1 MKKYLFVFLGLFL
14 GFQTVFAEEDDP
26 GKEILLERLVNSG
39 NDTNRLN
46 VLVELVGFV
55 YQNPQEQLVYIE
67 QLLEEAKKQ
76 KQDYYKCRA
85 YLFYM
90 FQAYNRYDG
99 EEVNKWMKLLEPLAR
114 EKKFYDIL
122 FRGKQCVIDML
133 LLKEQYELEEKEANL
148 MLKEAIELKNIIGQI
163 GAYQSLAHVY
173 MRTYRQD
180 KAFDVLEKAVSLG
193 PQCSN
198 QYLCIETLRVMMI
211 NCEQRED
218 LPNWFKYVKKQ
229 DSLITALEKKN
240 PLESF
245 AGNRLLNNLSYLRY
259 YMKSDNRE
267 EAAECMKRMEDN
279 YSGQY
284 EIAYKYHYRESRS
297 IYYMWLEEWDKGLAE
312 LDILLDLLKSISQV
326 SYANRLVSK
335 AKLLSNLDR
344 CQEALVIY
352 KQAKSLKDSLN
363 VSTISKQAEQLKDS
377 YKADLQILSA
387 VKQQQ
392 RIQQLFLILAVIII
406 LVLLMSIVHANRIKR
421 KLTKAE
427 QEMRNM
433 MDETEQA
440 NKVKERFLAN
450 INMTIQPPLEIIVK
464 NSSLLSSE
472 EEIGTT
478 DKERLSGLITATSER
493 LMELINEILVLSK
506 LEARMMKFNMKDVE
520 MVSFVKS
527 VVQVVNQKDP
537 GRVLADIPDGYEFT
551 MNGDENY
558 LKQVIS
564 DLCQQPLD
572 NNKNIYLKIE
582 KTDEKE
588 LRIICRNTFLATQEP
603 LQETVIRNEINRMLI
618 ESFGGK
624 YHKGMQE
631 DDPCIILTFN
641 I

>member
-1 MKKYLFVFLGLFL
+1 
-14 GFQTVFAEEDDP
+14 
-26 GKEILLERLVNSG
+26 
-39 NDTNRLN
+39 
-46 VLVELVGFV
+46 
-55 YQNPQEQLVYIE
+55 
-67 QLLEEAKKQ
+67 
-76 KQDYYKCRA
+76 
-85 YLFYM
+85 
-90 FQAYNRYDG
+90 
-99 EEVNKWMKLLEPLAR
+99 
-114 EKKFYDIL
+114 
-122 FRGKQCVIDML
+122 
-133 LLKEQYELEEKEANL
+133 
-148 MLKEAIELKNIIGQI
+148 
-163 GAYQSLAHVY
+163 
-173 MRTYRQD
+173 
-180 KAFDVLEKAVSLG
+180 
-193 PQCSN
+193 
-198 QYLCIETLRVMMI
+198 
-211 NCEQRED
+211 
-218 LPNWFKYVKKQ
+218 
-229 DSLITALEKKN
+229 
-240 PLESF
+240 
-245 AGNRLLNNLSYLRY
+245 
-259 YMKSDNRE
+259 
-267 EAAECMKRMEDN
+267 
-279 YSGQY
+279 
-284 EIAYKYHYRESRS
+284 
-297 IYYMWLEEWDKGLAE
+297 
-312 LDILLDLLKSISQV
+312 
-326 SYANRLVSK
+326 
-335 AKLLSNLDR
+335 
-344 CQEALVIY
+344 
-352 KQAKSLKDSLN
+352 
-363 VSTISKQAEQLKDS
+363 
-377 YKADLQILSA
+377 
-387 VKQQQ
+387 
-392 RIQQLFLILAVIII
+392 
-406 LVLLMSIVHANRIKR
+406 
-421 KLTKAE
+421 
-427 QEMRNM
+427 MRNM